1 MVQDFGEDGV
11 SENESDDEQAVS
23 SEECSSASE
32 AEDEN
37 EEEETKSDA
46 TEDEES
52 DVQATAE
59 EALKKLVPFN
69 LDEFE
74 KVLSLC
80 EVNNFMAQRSAEAH
94 LLCAFIPFLLFT
106 MPLSLIF
113 FSR

>member
-74 KVLSLC
+74 KVLSL
-80 EVNNFMAQRSAEAH
+80 VKSITLWLKEALKH
-94 LLCAFIPFLLFT
+94 IYCVLLSPFYF
-106 MPLSLIF
+106 SLCPYL
-113 FSR
+113 